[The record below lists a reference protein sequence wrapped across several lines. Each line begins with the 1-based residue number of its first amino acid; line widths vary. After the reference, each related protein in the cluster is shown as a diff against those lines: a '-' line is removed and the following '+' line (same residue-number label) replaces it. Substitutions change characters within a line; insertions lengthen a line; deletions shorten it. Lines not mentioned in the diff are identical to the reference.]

1 MLMKIDRGLALVL
14 GGVLAAAAC
23 APAAGTGAAAG
34 PRIMVPVPNV
44 TCASG
49 PLTTFALA
57 DSAASSMGLVATLA
71 DSAQGAAYG
80 TALAQA
86 RRAVEAQPGNAY
98 AHYLAGQAA
107 IGTRDY
113 AAAATSL
120 ARAEQIC
127 PELGAYDIDRLQA
140 AGAGNAFNAATGLL
154 QAGDTTA
161 ALSTLETALALD
173 PNTYPAEFY
182 LGLINFQRQNTPEAV
197 TRWRRVLQLL
207 ETLPADTSAA
217 ENQQRLDVRGNVV
230 NAMVLAGVQ
239 YLQREQNEP
248 AVPLLQELTRMVPNS
263 ADAWYHLA
271 LAQYNLERWNDLV
284 ASGQRAV
291 EVAPLSYGA
300 WVLYY
305 NAYAGQAQAASEANQ
320 TARANELSRQAT
332 QVRTRTENLP
342 VRIEGLSID
351 TGDEAT
357 AISGTAVGTGRTAPV
372 TVEFTLY
379 GVQGTL
385 GTGQVTITPPANG
398 QRAPFNL
405 SIANTRPITG
415 YSYRVVGQ

>member
-23 APAAGTGAAAG
+23 APATGTGG
-34 PRIMVPVPNV
+34 GGGLRVTVPVPSV
-44 TCASG
+44 TCPSG
-49 PLTTFALA
+49 PLTSFALA
-57 DSAASSMGLVATLA
+57 DSAASSMALVGTMA
-71 DSAQGAAYG
+71 DSAQGPAY
-80 TALAQA
+80 ASAMAQA

-98 AHYLAGQAA
+98 AQYLAGQAA
-107 IGTRDY
+107 LGTRDY
-113 AAAATSL
+113 AASATYL
-120 ARAEQIC
+120 ARAKQLC
-127 PELGAYDIDRLQA
+127 PELGAYDIDRLQS

-161 ALSTLETALALD
+161 AIASLETAIGMD
-173 PNTYPAEFY
+173 PNAYAAEFY
-182 LGLINFQRQNTPEAV
+182 LGLINFQRQNTAEAV

-207 ETLPADTSAA
+207 ETMPADTSAA

-271 LAQYNLERWNDLV
+271 LALYNLERWNDLV
-284 ASGQRAV
+284 PAGQRAV

-300 WVLYY
+300 WLLHY

-342 VRIEGLSID
+342 LRIEGLSID
-351 TGDEAT
+351 VGDEAT
-357 AISGTAVGTGRTAPV
+357 AITGTAVGTGRAAPV

-379 GVQGTL
+379 GVTGTL
-385 GTGQVTITPPANG
+385 GTGQVTITPPAKD
-398 QRAPFNL
+398 QRAPFDL
-405 SIANTRPITG
+405 TVANTRPITG

>member
-1 MLMKIDRGLALVL
+1 MKIDRGLALVL

-23 APAAGTGAAAG
+23 APPAGSGAG
-34 PRIMVPVPNV
+34 PGLRVTVPVPSV
-44 TCASG
+44 TCVSG

-57 DSAASSMGLVATLA
+57 DSVAGSMALVGTMA
-71 DSAQGAAYG
+71 DSAQGAAYAS
-80 TALAQA
+80 ALAQA

-98 AHYLAGQAA
+98 AQYLAGQAA
-107 IGTRDY
+107 LGTRDFT
-113 AAAATSL
+113 AAATYL
-120 ARAEQIC
+120 ARAEQLC
-127 PELGAYDIDRLQA
+127 PELGAYDIDRLQTAA
-140 AGAGNAFNAATGLL
+140 AGSAFNAATGLL

-161 ALSTLETALALD
+161 AVSSLETALGLD
-173 PNTYPAEFY
+173 PNSYAAEFY

-207 ETLPADTSAA
+207 ETMPADTSAA
-217 ENQQRLDVRGNVV
+217 ENQQREDVRGNVV

-248 AVPLLQELTRMVPNS
+248 AIPLLQELTRTVPNS

-332 QVRTRTENLP
+332 QVRTRSEALP
-342 VRIEGLSID
+342 LRIEGLSID

-357 AISGTAVGTGRTAPV
+357 TITGTAVGTGRTAPV

-379 GVQGTL
+379 GITGTL

-398 QRAPFNL
+398 QRAEFNL